1 MAKLV
6 EEFMINLTRRQSLA
20 FAGIGLFA
28 ASGAP
33 LIARSQEKKTI
44 KVATQYGTSHLA
56 TTVAERLSLFRKHAD
71 SNGIAGTEFQI
82 QRVSGSTVINDGIF
96 SGSLDIGAYGSTALI
111 AAWAKTKGSYDL
123 KGIVACNEA
132 VLTLYTNDPSIRSI
146 KDIKPTDRIA
156 VTGTTSPQAIM
167 LQMAAEKKFGKGEA
181 KRFDKQM
188 VQLPH
193 PDATTALISGNGVT
207 LYFAAPPFI
216 STLEASKKCFKVV
229 DGQEIMGGPYSGA
242 LYAATQKF
250 ADANPKA
257 VTAFVGAL
265 KEAMDFIGNDPGKAA
280 EIYLAAEK
288 TSLSVAQVEEA
299 IRGQVFTIEPRG
311 MQSFADFLA
320 STGTIKQA
328 PASWRDMF
336 FEPVSKGD
344 GS

>member
-1 MAKLV
+1 M
-6 EEFMINLTRRQSLA
+6 FSLTRRKSLA
-20 FAGIGLFA
+20 LAGMGLLA

-33 LIARSQEKKTI
+33 LAARSQEKKTI

-56 TTVAERLSLFRKHAD
+56 TTVAEKLSLFQKHAEG
-71 SNGIAGTEFQI
+71 NGIGGTEFQV

-132 VLTLYTNDPSIRSI
+132 VLTLYTNDPSIKSI

-156 VTGTTSPQAIM
+156 VTGTTSPQAIL
-167 LQMAAEKKFGKGEA
+167 LQMAAEKAFGKGEA

-193 PDATTALISGNGVT
+193 PDATTALISGNGVS

-229 DGQEIMGGPYSGA
+229 DSREILGGPCSGA

-250 ADANPKA
+250 ANANPKA
-257 VTAFVGAL
+257 LTAFVGAL
-265 KEAMDFIGNDPGKAA
+265 KEAMDLIRNDPGKAA
-280 EIYLAAEK
+280 EIYMAAEK
-288 TSLSVAQVEEA
+288 TSLSAAQVEEA
-299 IRGQVFTIEPRG
+299 IKGQVFTVEPRG

-320 STGTIKQA
+320 STGAIKQA

-336 FEPVSKGD
+336 FAPISE
-344 GS
+344 GSGS

>member
-1 MAKLV
+1 
-6 EEFMINLTRRQSLA
+6 MINLTRRQSLA

-33 LIARSQEKKTI
+33 LIAKAQEKKTI
-44 KVATQYGTSHLA
+44 RVATQYGTSHLA
-56 TTVAERLSLFRKHAD
+56 TTVAEKLSLFQKHAE
-71 SNGIAGTEFQI
+71 SNAIAGTEFQV

-167 LQMAAEKKFGKGEA
+167 LQMAAEKEFGKGEA

-216 STLEASKKCFKVV
+216 SALEASGKCFKVT
-229 DGQEIMGGPYSGA
+229 DGREIIGGPFSGA
-242 LYAATQKF
+242 LYASAQKF

-257 VTAFVGAL
+257 LAAFVGAL
-265 KEAMDFIGNDPGKAA
+265 KEAMDFIRSDPGKAA
-280 EIYLAAEK
+280 EIYMAAEK
-288 TSLSVAQVEEA
+288 TSLSAAQVEEA
-299 IRGQVFTIEPRG
+299 IRGQAFAIEPRG
-311 MQSFADFLA
+311 MQSLADFLA
-320 STGTIKQA
+320 STGAIKQA